1 MGRAGKGQPSIKPP
15 SLLPAFSLSAHLQ
28 PKQQNGAIVTCVYSA
43 HGPARPSISYCIAA
57 YCSKGFSFFWYRLKM
72 TSPSES
78 DIAPATILV
87 DVQLQ
92 RTDVQDHDASLQEL
106 RQLIETLG
114 WKIVG
119 TLRQKMSSLST
130 ASFIGPGKLEELS
143 QLVKAPPEVDSVVF
157 DHELTT
163 PQVRNIREA
172 TGVDVYDR
180 PAIILEIFHRHART
194 KEAQLQVE
202 LARLKYLA
210 PRNRIA
216 GAKERRGGGRGARAV
231 SESFHELQ
239 RRQVR
244 DRIRELQAELEAVHA
259 EEVERRRH
267 REGLSKVAIVGY
279 TNAGKSSLMRAL
291 TSSDVLVADQLFATL
306 DTTVRALQ
314 PETLPRILVSD
325 TVGFIRHLPHDLV
338 ASFRSTLD
346 EALDASLLLHV
357 VDASDSS
364 LRSHIQVTREVLDSI
379 GAGKTPPLLILNKI
393 DAVDVAQQELL
404 KREFPDAILMSALNP
419 KDIDGLHARLVR
431 FFLDTMTEADLMVSY
446 GKEAVLADIRK
457 NVHVL
462 KESYDEKGVC
472 LTIKATPGTLTSL
485 RRRLAS

>member
-1 MGRAGKGQPSIKPP
+1 MRDLIALLVHLIIVSSS
-15 SLLPAFSLSAHLQ
+15 SL
-28 PKQQNGAIVTCVYSA
+28 
-43 HGPARPSISYCIAA
+43 
-57 YCSKGFSFFWYRLKM
+57 GFSFFWYRLKM
-72 TSPSES
+72 TNPSEF
-78 DIAPATILV
+78 DMMPTTILV

-92 RTDVQDHDASLQEL
+92 RTDAGEHDASLHEL
-106 RQLIETLG
+106 RQLIDTLG
-114 WKIVG
+114 WKIAG
-119 TLRQKMSSLST
+119 TLTQKMSSLT
-130 ASFIGPGKLEELS
+130 AASLIGPGKLEELS
-143 QLVKAPPEVDSVVF
+143 ELVSAPPEVDSVVF

-163 PQVRNIREA
+163 TQVRNIREA

-202 LARLKYLA
+202 LARLQYLA
-210 PRNRIA
+210 PRERVA
-216 GAKERRGGGRGARAV
+216 GAKERRGGGRGARGV
-231 SESFHELQ
+231 SESFHELE

-244 DRIRELQAELEAVHA
+244 DRISELQRELDAVHTDQ
-259 EEVERRRH
+259 VERRRH

-314 PETLPRILVSD
+314 PETQPRILVSD
-325 TVGFIRHLPHDLV
+325 TVGFIRNLPHDLV

-357 VDASDSS
+357 VDASDPS
-364 LRSHIQVTREVLDSI
+364 LRSHIQVTRDLDGI
-379 GAGKTPPLLILNKI
+379 DAGKLPSLLILNKI
-393 DAVDVAQQELL
+393 DAVDIAQEALL
-404 KREFPDAILMSALNP
+404 KREFPDAIPMSALNP
-419 KDIDGLHARLVR
+419 KDIEALHERLLR
-431 FFLDTMTEADLMVSY
+431 FFLDNMTEVDLVVSY
-446 GKEAVLADIRK
+446 GKEGVLAEIRS

-472 LTIKATPGTLTSL
+472 ITIKATPGTLTAL
-485 RRRLAS
+485 KRRLAS